1 MELSLANWLI
11 GVAPIALV
19 LILMMKLRWQGSY
32 AGLAAWVSALIL
44 AALFF
49 GADFRVLFYGSV
61 KGAWTTVFVLYI
73 IWGAL
78 TLYHIVNQ
86 VSGFKTIAG
95 HIAKWTGGSKLI
107 QLLVVGW
114 TFPSLIQGVCGFGT
128 PVAVA
133 APLLVGLGFPPIL
146 ATTTAL
152 IGHSWAVTFGTLGSS
167 YAVML
172 KLTALDAAQLALY
185 SSIFISVSC
194 LLAGLIILWNY
205 RKLSSERRIF
215 SEGLPSVLLLA
226 ITMIAGTLVTAN
238 LVSPFIASLVAGML
252 GLTVGCFILPQAPWY
267 SKSGPNNYETPSQSF
282 HVAFSAYYILIA
294 IVFLIYLTP
303 LKGWLDTF
311 QFGPPFPATT
321 TKFGFVNPAVDMYSP
336 IKYFTAPGT
345 LIFLS
350 ASIAVKVY
358 QRYNLWKRGM
368 LRAIA
373 ANVVRDAL
381 PASLTVISMSML
393 SVVMVETGMMAL
405 IAEGIASFSA
415 HSYPLFASLV
425 GGLGAF
431 MTGSNTSSNILFSV
445 FQMNVA
451 EIIGMNALVILGLQT
466 TGGAIGNMFSPLNI
480 ALGTSVTNSI
490 GAEGQILGRTL
501 FPGIIACLVVGLLGL
516 LII

>member
-1 MELSLANWLI
+1 MELSVTNWLV
-11 GVAPIALV
+11 GAAPIGLV
-19 LILMMKLRWQGSY
+19 LILMMRFRWQGSY
-32 AGLAAWVSALIL
+32 AGLAAWASALII
-44 AALFF
+44 AARFF
-49 GADFRVLFYGSV
+49 GADARVLFYGSL

-86 VSGFKTIAG
+86 ASGFRTIAG
-95 HIAKWTGGSKLI
+95 QIARWTGGSKLI

-114 TFPSLIQGVCGFGT
+114 AFPSFIQGVCGFGT

-172 KLTALDAAQLALY
+172 KLTALDAAPLALY
-185 SSIFISVSC
+185 ASLFISVSC

-205 RKLSSERRIF
+205 RSF
-215 SEGLPSVLLLA
+215 SGQRQTLREGLPAVLLLA
-226 ITMIAGTLVTAN
+226 TTMIAGTLLTAN
-238 LVSPFIASLVAGML
+238 LVSPYIGSLIAGLL
-252 GLTVGCFILPQAPWY
+252 GLLVGCFVLPRAPWY
-267 SKSGPNNYETPSQSF
+267 KKAAPSVHEAPGHSF
-282 HVAFSAYYILIA
+282 HVAFSAYYLLIA
-294 IVFLIYLTP
+294 IAFLIYLTP
-303 LKGWLDTF
+303 LKTWLDTF
-311 QFGPPFPATT
+311 QYGPPFPATA
-321 TKFGFVNPAVDMYSP
+321 TKFGFVNPAVAMYSP

-345 LIFLS
+345 LIFL
-350 ASIAVKVY
+350 AAAITVKVY
-358 QRYNLWKRGM
+358 QRYKLWKRGM
-368 LRAIA
+368 LRAVID
-373 ANVVRDAL
+373 NVVRDAL

-405 IAEGIASFSA
+405 IAEGIAAFSA
-415 HSYPLFASLV
+415 RSYPLFASLV

-445 FQMNVA
+445 FQLNVA
-451 EIIGMNALVILGLQT
+451 EIIGLNAVVILGLQT
-466 TGGAIGNMFSPLNI
+466 TGGALGNMFSPLNI

-490 GAEGQILGRTL
+490 GAEGQILRRTL
-501 FPGIIACLVVGLLGL
+501 FPGIIACLVVGVLGL
-516 LII
+516 LTI